1 MSAGSI
7 LLVALWLKYA
17 SQCVQLFKKM
27 QSMERMML
35 HVAFLMHSDAN
46 DVRDGSLGQT
56 YKGSAFRG

>member
-1 MSAGSI
+1 
-7 LLVALWLKYA
+7 
-17 SQCVQLFKKM
+17 
-27 QSMERMML
+27 ML